1 MVSSPRRFTLA
12 QANALVKMI
21 RPLLSEIMEIRQVIL
36 RRQPEVWPVVEKAA
50 GNGGSRQASEAALE
64 FARLDQLVRE
74 IQATGAVLKDI
85 NQGLVDFLADRNGQD
100 VFLCWQYG
108 EDRIEFWHGID
119 DGFAGRQSIDAF

>member
-119 DGFAGRQSIDAF
+119 DGFAGRQSIEAF

>member
-1 MVSSPRRFTLA
+1 MPSSPRRFTLA
-12 QANALVKMI
+12 QANAMVKMI
-21 RPLLSEIMEIRQVIL
+21 RPLLGEIMEIRQVIL

-85 NQGLVDFLADRNGQD
+85 NQGLVDFLTERRGQE

-108 EDRIEFWHGID
+108 EDGIEFWHGVD
-119 DGFAGRQSIDAF
+119 DGFAGRQPIDEF